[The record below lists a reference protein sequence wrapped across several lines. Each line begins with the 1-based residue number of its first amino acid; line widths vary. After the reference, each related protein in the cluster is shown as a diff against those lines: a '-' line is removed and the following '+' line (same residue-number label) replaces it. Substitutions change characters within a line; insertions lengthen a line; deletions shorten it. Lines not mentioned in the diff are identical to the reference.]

1 SQVGE
6 GLALGAGAEGIGE
19 AEQVGVVGLA
29 QGGGQ
34 GGDGVDEEGVG
45 AYDRLHGP
53 PPATVACYTAVVG
66 HAAFFGSAT
75 GRHASAHPVQRPEH
89 PPRLKIRQSPVFR
102 NRRGDRI
109 KLLYWDTDGYV
120 IVYKRLEVGIFRFPT
135 AAEGQAS
142 VTVRA
147 AELAML
153 LDGVDWQSAKR
164 SKRYHRPAT
173 ATG

>member
-1 SQVGE
+1 MLSFPPALRIW
-6 GLALGAGAEGIGE
+6 LALAPADLRKGFDALAELVR
-19 AEQVGVVGLA
+19 QHLR
-29 QGGGQ
+29 
-34 GGDGVDEEGVG
+34 DDP
-45 AYDRLHGP
+45 LS
-53 PPATVACYTAVVG
+53 G
-66 HAAFFGSAT
+66 HLF
-75 GRHASAHPVQRPEH
+75 
-89 PPRLKIRQSPVFR
+89 VFR

-153 LDGVDWQSAKR
+153 LDGVDWQNAKR

-173 ATG
+173 ASG

>member
-1 SQVGE
+1 MLSFPPAVRIW
-6 GLALGAGAEGIGE
+6 LALAPADLRKGFDALAELVR
-19 AEQVGVVGLA
+19 QHLR
-29 QGGGQ
+29 
-34 GGDGVDEEGVG
+34 DDP
-45 AYDRLHGP
+45 LS
-53 PPATVACYTAVVG
+53 G
-66 HAAFFGSAT
+66 HVF
-75 GRHASAHPVQRPEH
+75 
-89 PPRLKIRQSPVFR
+89 VFR

-120 IVYKRLEVGIFRFPT
+120 VVYKRLEAGIFRFPT